1 MKTRT
6 GGRIVGLA
14 LAVALS
20 TGALTAVLPS
30 SPGPS
35 AVEVAEAGKRNCVRT
50 GGVRWCF
57 SRTAA
62 DFIPVIQGQSPQDFD
77 LPRQIACQHLI
88 NESNANVFA
97 LGCDNVLNDDPLFP

>member
-1 MKTRT
+1 M
-6 GGRIVGLA
+6 A
-14 LAVALS
+14 LAVALA
-20 TGALTAVLPS
+20 TGALTAVLPAT
-30 SPGPS
+30 PLDTGPV
-35 AVEVAEAGKRNCVRT
+35 VEVAEAGKRNCVRT